1 MLLGAHME
9 GFDHGPRYVLEQQ
22 PKGLRGRLLDLIE
35 VDSQHGAALE
45 AALEEATS
53 LSKRLQV
60 TPESELA
67 AGLVELR
74 RTLSTRADGAASP

>member
-1 MLLGAHME
+1 M
-9 GFDHGPRYVLEQQ
+9 
-22 PKGLRGRLLDLIE
+22 RGDT
-35 VDSQHGAALE
+35 AAAE